1 MLVDISFI
9 LLLVLFNGLFAMS
22 EIAMVSSR
30 RGRLVQL
37 AEGGNAGAAR
47 ALTIGTEP
55 TRFLSTV
62 QVGITAIGILS
73 GAVGE
78 ATIASRL
85 RESFGQVSVLAPYA
99 DELALLIVVVGL
111 TYISLIV
118 GELVPK
124 RVALAQPE
132 RIASLVAR
140 PMHWLAMA
148 ASPLI
153 DVLSL
158 STHAMLKVLR
168 VRLVKEPNVTI
179 EEIKV
184 LIEQGTEEGAVEESE
199 HELITNVL
207 NLDERRVG
215 SILTPRADIVFLDLQ
230 KPLDD
235 NRSAV
240 SAHPHSVLPLCEG
253 GLENVVGF
261 VRSTDIVKH
270 VLQDRAAEIDWRSLA
285 LPPLFIPST
294 MTLMHLLEGLRQ
306 THLPVALV
314 VDESGSVDG
323 IVSLTDVMSAIVGD
337 LPPEPGHDPEIVRRE
352 DGSWLMDGRV
362 DMHAVRRVLGAG
374 SLAASEPDDYHTLG
388 GFVMFAL
395 GRVPRTGDVFE
406 RDHFR
411 FEVVDMDGNR
421 IDRVLIRTTASNTSK
436 PGA

>member
-1 MLVDISFI
+1 
-9 LLLVLFNGLFAMS
+9 
-22 EIAMVSSR
+22 
-30 RGRLVQL
+30 
-37 AEGGNAGAAR
+37 
-47 ALTIGTEP
+47 
-55 TRFLSTV
+55 
-62 QVGITAIGILS
+62 
-73 GAVGE
+73 
-78 ATIASRL
+78 
-85 RESFGQVSVLAPYA
+85 
-99 DELALLIVVVGL
+99 L

-132 RIASLVAR
+132 RIASLIAR
-140 PMHWLAMA
+140 PMQWLATI

-153 DVLSL
+153 HVLSI
-158 STHAMLKVLR
+158 STNALLTVLR
-168 VRLVKEPNVTI
+168 VRRTKEPNVTI

-184 LIEQGTEEGAVEESE
+184 LIEQGTEEGIVEETE

-207 NLDERRVG
+207 NLDERKVG

-230 KPLDD
+230 KPFED
-235 NRSAV
+235 NQNMV
-240 SAHPHSVLPLCEG
+240 SAHPHSVLPLCDG
-253 GLENVVGF
+253 GLESVIGF

-270 VLQDRAAEIDWRSLA
+270 VLRGRDADIDWRALA

-294 MTLMHLLEGLRQ
+294 MTLMHLLERLRQ

-337 LPPEPGHDPEIVRRE
+337 LPPEPGHDPEILRRE

-374 SLAASEPDDYHTLG
+374 SLAASEPEYYHTLG

-395 GRVPRTGDVFE
+395 GRVPRTGDIFE

-421 IDRVLIRTTASNTSK
+421 IDRVLIRTTASNTGKLVRPVADRVDRRRDGTVPVLLFSVINRHGFQARAVLFDIGEAHEAEAQLVA
-436 PGA
+436 PDALDDHVVIFT